1 MTEKSGPPKNEEERR
16 KEAEKLKAEAERSLE
31 VIRTK
36 YLHGLIES
44 VEKSRKLS
52 SLISLWERINFNMTH
67 LGKFGELLMS
77 PERTSSNLSFEEIE
91 LVQWFIKTH
100 ESIRKD
106 FRELTEMDDKKL
118 EELFPSI
125 TTYFETPAQAT
136 LIITKIIEQ
145 EAQIKRYSYRMSA

>member
-1 MTEKSGPPKNEEERR
+1 
-16 KEAEKLKAEAERSLE
+16 
-31 VIRTK
+31 
-36 YLHGLIES
+36 
-44 VEKSRKLS
+44 
-52 SLISLWERINFNMTH
+52 MTH